1 MTNDYEDIINLPH
14 HVSRNHPQMTML
26 QRAAQFA
33 PFAALTGHDAA
44 IQETARLTD
53 DELDLSD
60 NGRELLDRKLS
71 YLQSYDGTS
80 LVTITYFVPD
90 QRKQGGAYA
99 SVTGQIKKVDH
110 YERSIVMTD
119 GTKIPFEHIV
129 DMDSEIF
136 DGLYSD

>member
-1 MTNDYEDIINLPH
+1 MTTAYEDIINLPH

-60 NGRELLDRKLS
+60 NGRELLDRNLAYLLS
-71 YLQSYDGTS
+71 YSGTPS
-80 LVTITYFVPD
+80 VTITYFVPD
-90 QRKQGGAYA
+90 QRKQGGLYA
-99 SVTGQIKKVDH
+99 SVTGQIRKIEQ
-110 YERSIVMTD
+110 YERYVVMTD
-119 GTKIPFEHIV
+119 GTKIPFEHIA
-129 DMDSEIF
+129 DLDSEIF
-136 DGLYSD
+136 DGLYEN

>member
-1 MTNDYEDIINLPH
+1 MTTAYEDIINLPH

-60 NGRELLDRKLS
+60 NGRELLDRKLA
-71 YLQSYDGTS
+71 YLLSCSGTP
-80 LVTITYFVPD
+80 LITITYFVPD
-90 QRKQGGAYA
+90 QHKQGGAYA
-99 SVTGQIKKVDH
+99 SVTGQIRKIEQ
-110 YERSIVMTD
+110 YERSVVMTD
-119 GTKIPFEHIV
+119 GTKIPFEHIA
-129 DMDSEIF
+129 DLDSEIF
-136 DGLYSD
+136 DGLYTD